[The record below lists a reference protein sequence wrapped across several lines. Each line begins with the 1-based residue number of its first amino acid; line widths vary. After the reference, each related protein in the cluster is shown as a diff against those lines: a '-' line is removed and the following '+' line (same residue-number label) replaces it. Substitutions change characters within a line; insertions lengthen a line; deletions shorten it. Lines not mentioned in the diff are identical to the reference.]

1 MNPPRNPEDLDRLAA
16 DWIALWESELAGLG
30 QDAELAEAWSAS
42 VALMAAFWRA
52 QTAQMAAAAKW
63 QAPHERHPSSAASN
77 SPSTSGSAPAQ
88 PAPDPGRQ
96 PGDGGDDDA
105 VALRARL
112 AELERRLAA
121 LEGGPGGS
129 RPDRR
134 KPRTPRRKP

>member
-1 MNPPRNPEDLDRLAA
+1 MNSPEDLDRLAA

-52 QTAQMAAAAKW
+52 QSAQMAAAAKW
-63 QAPHERHPSSAASN
+63 QAPHEPGTPSS
-77 SPSTSGSAPAQ
+77 SPAGPAPAQ

-105 VALRARL
+105 AALRARL

-121 LEGGPGGS
+121 LEGGPGGGS
-129 RPDRR
+129 PDRR
-134 KPRTPRRKP
+134 KPRAPRRKP

>member
-1 MNPPRNPEDLDRLAA
+1 MNSPEDLDRLAA

-52 QTAQMAAAAKW
+52 QTAQMAAAAHLAKDW
-63 QAPHERHPSSAASN
+63 QAPHEPARPPSAA
-77 SPSTSGSAPAQ
+77 PGPAPAQ

-96 PGDGGDDDA
+96 PGLGGDDDA
-105 VALRARL
+105 AALRARL

-121 LEGGPGGS
+121 LEGGPGGGGK
-129 RPDRR
+129 DRR
-134 KPRTPRRKP
+134 KPRAPRRKP

>member
-1 MNPPRNPEDLDRLAA
+1 MNSPEDLDRLAA

-52 QTAQMAAAAKW
+52 QSAQMAAAAKW
-63 QAPHERHPSSAASN
+63 QAPHDPPARP
-77 SPSTSGSAPAQ
+77 PGPAPAQ
-88 PAPDPGRQ
+88 PAPDPGRE

-105 VALRARL
+105 AALRTRL

-121 LEGGPGGS
+121 LEGGPGGGGA
-129 RPDRR
+129 DRR
-134 KPRTPRRKP
+134 KPRTPRRKS

>member
-1 MNPPRNPEDLDRLAA
+1 MNSPEDLDRLAA

-52 QTAQMAAAAKW
+52 QAAQMAAAAKW
-63 QAPHERHPSSAASN
+63 RAPHEPHTRP
-77 SPSTSGSAPAQ
+77 PGPAPAQ

-96 PGDGGDDDA
+96 PGHGGDDDA
-105 VALRARL
+105 AALRTRL

-121 LEGGPGGS
+121 LEGGPGGGGK
-129 RPDRR
+129 DRR
-134 KPRTPRRKP
+134 KPRSPRRKP

>member
-1 MNPPRNPEDLDRLAA
+1 MHSPEDLDRLAA

-52 QTAQMAAAAKW
+52 QAAQMAAAAKW
-63 QAPHERHPSSAASN
+63 QAPHEPPRPPSAA
-77 SPSTSGSAPAQ
+77 PGPAPAQ
-88 PAPDPGRQ
+88 PAPDLGRQ

-105 VALRARL
+105 AALRARL

-134 KPRTPRRKP
+134 KPRTPRRKS